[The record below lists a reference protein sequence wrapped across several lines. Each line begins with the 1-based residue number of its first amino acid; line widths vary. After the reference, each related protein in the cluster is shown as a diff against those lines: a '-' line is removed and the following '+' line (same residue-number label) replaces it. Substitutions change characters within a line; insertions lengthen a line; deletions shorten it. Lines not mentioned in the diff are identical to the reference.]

1 MFFGIPIVLIAIML
15 QLTYVCTQAVLLA
28 ELVAVLA
35 GRTRGWKLYSCLI
48 VASAAIGGVWQSP
61 KVGWAVLLAASLV
74 PAPVRAWLFVKGR
87 CGGLL
92 EKHVFYRFCVF
103 MCAVVSIF
111 LLPAL
116 VAVAIRKLNAS

>member
-15 QLTYVCTQAVLLA
+15 QLTYVCTQAVLVA
-28 ELVAVLA
+28 ELA

-61 KVGWAVLLAASLV
+61 KAGLAVLLVASLV
-74 PAPVRAWLFVKGR
+74 PAPVRVWLFVKGR
-87 CGGLL
+87 CGGLI
-92 EKHVFYRFCVF
+92 EKYVFYRFCVF

-116 VAVAIRKLNAS
+116 VAVAIRKFVAY